1 MSCHRNVPYRF
12 AFSASHAQESVS
24 LTCLALFAAKCVN
37 QVCGMEAFGCTQVGC
52 DKGGITYRLVSR
64 KTKTEHKIIA
74 AGRCTC
80 VSRLPQLYLC
90 EHRLTLGY
98 TFVILQVEVELKA
111 ELQKQCKAIS
121 QSPEIQFQWILPP
134 ESPESASS
142 AVNMVCNGEAFHCGS
157 ARYECFHAPLGSDM
171 GDAQ

>member
-1 MSCHRNVPYRF
+1 MYLCQPVATIVFVR
-12 AFSASHAQESVS
+12 ASSDLGVY
-24 LTCLALFAAKCVN
+24 VR
-37 QVCGMEAFGCTQVGC
+37 
-52 DKGGITYRLVSR
+52 DW
-64 KTKTEHKIIA
+64 
-74 AGRCTC
+74 
-80 VSRLPQLYLC
+80 LPQLYLC

-98 TFVILQVEVELKA
+98 TCVILQVETELKA
-111 ELQKQCKAIS
+111 ELQKQCRAIS
-121 QSPEIQFQWILPP
+121 QSEEFSKIQFQWILPP